1 MKAKRLT
8 ATKGHREIQNYK
20 RDFYVQHRLSSH
32 WSFFFFFFF
41 QPAQEAQPSTKTQKK
56 KKNKFLR
63 STDSREIFFTFFSI
77 NDFLERD
84 EFMIDVRINRYVFV
98 QRTRPNRRQTLENAK
113 NVPNC

>member
-1 MKAKRLT
+1 MSNIGSVRT
-8 ATKGHREIQNYK
+8 R
-20 RDFYVQHRLSSH
+20 V
-32 WSFFFFFFF
+32 FFFFF
-41 QPAQEAQPSTKTQKK
+41 QPTQEAQPSTKTQKK
-56 KKNKFLR
+56 KKDKFLR

-113 NVPNC
+113 NVPNCWLAKTMLFSATQLII